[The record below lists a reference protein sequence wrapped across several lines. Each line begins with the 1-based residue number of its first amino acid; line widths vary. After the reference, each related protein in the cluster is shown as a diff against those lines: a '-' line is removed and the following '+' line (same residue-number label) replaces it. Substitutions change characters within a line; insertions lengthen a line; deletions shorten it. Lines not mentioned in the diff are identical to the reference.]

1 MAAIARLPV
10 SIVTPVYNGARH
22 LVECI
27 ESVLGQTYAD
37 FEYVIADNASTDDSL
52 AIARRYADR
61 DHRVRVIACEDHLS
75 NHIAN
80 WNRALSHVNPTVR
93 YVKVLHADDWL
104 FEECVERMV
113 ELAERHPSVGIVG
126 AYRLDHDRVTLD
138 GLPLS
143 VDVLP
148 GAAVARSFLLGG
160 PLPFLFGSPS
170 SLLLRAGVIEAH
182 QPFYDEEV
190 LHADNDACMR
200 VLEDSDFGFVHQ
212 VLTYTRRH
220 ETAISTLRV
229 NRIGTHVPNKID
241 LFQRWGHI
249 FLSKDEYDRKLFVL
263 LLYYSAWLATSVR
276 KWPLREFRTY
286 HRERMRRI
294 LERTSPRELARG
306 FGLQVR
312 QTVMSSG
319 RSRQR
324 AT

>member
-1 MAAIARLPV
+1 MAATARPHV

-22 LVECI
+22 LEECI
-27 ESVLGQTYAD
+27 ESVLGQTYAE
-37 FEYVIADNASTDDSL
+37 FEYVIVDNASTDDSL
-52 AIARRYADR
+52 VIARRYADR
-61 DHRVRVIACEDHLS
+61 DKRVRVVECEEHLS

-80 WNRALSHVNPTVR
+80 WNRALSCVDPTAR

-104 FEECVERMV
+104 FEACVERMV

-126 AYRLDHDRVTLD
+126 ANRLDHDRVTLD
-138 GLPLS
+138 GLPVS

-160 PLPFLFGSPS
+160 PFPFLFGSPS
-170 SLLLRAGVIEAH
+170 SLLLRADVVRAH
-182 QPFYDEEV
+182 QPFYDEDV

-200 VLEDSDFGFVHQ
+200 VLQDSDFGFVHE

-229 NRIGTHVPNKID
+229 NRIGTHAPNQIA
-241 LFQRWGHI
+241 LFQRWGHV
-249 FLSKDEYDRKLFVL
+249 FLNKDEYDRKLFVL
-263 LLYYSAWLATSVR
+263 LLHYSAWLATNVR

-286 HRERMRRI
+286 HRDRTRRI
-294 LERTSPRELARG
+294 LARTSPRQLARG

-312 QTVMSSG
+312 KTVK
-319 RSRQR
+319 
-324 AT
+324 